1 MSDVSFIPKR
11 SLESNEKLGL
21 KKPKLITDFFQLKSI
36 DTTGTINKPTSIETT
51 NDQEKHTTNIL
62 ASNETINKHEKYTIS
77 TKIVKDNSN
86 VSDED
91 RYAEFCAE
99 HNFNFRDL
107 VKAPIFKSI
116 FLTIVFGTAIVGL
129 IDSRRELETLEQT
142 YNSKFVILE
151 EIIAKLE
158 KGENVDIHRELKL
171 VNKLTKNKYNT
182 VTDIELDEQ
191 LDEILKMTESDGDE
205 IRKES
210 TKPETQKYDKSQ
222 IETNKFL

>member
-1 MSDVSFIPKR
+1 MFKSVHRYGIANKR
-11 SLESNEKLGL
+11 FLNINKVYTKNVHRATSEIQNQIR
-21 KKPKLITDFFQLKSI
+21 KKPT
-36 DTTGTINKPTSIETT
+36 
-51 NDQEKHTTNIL
+51 
-62 ASNETINKHEKYTIS
+62 
-77 TKIVKDNSN
+77 
-86 VSDED
+86 
-91 RYAEFCAE
+91 
-99 HNFNFRDL
+99 FRDL

-129 IDSRRELETLEQT
+129 IDSRRELEMLEQT

-171 VNKLTKNKYNT
+171 VNKLTKDKYNT

-205 IRKES
+205 IRKEY
-210 TKPETQKYDKSQ
+210 TKPESQKYDKSE

>member
-1 MSDVSFIPKR
+1 MFKSVHRYGIANKRFININKVYTKNVHKAT
-11 SLESNEKLGL
+11 NEIQSQIR
-21 KKPKLITDFFQLKSI
+21 KKPT
-36 DTTGTINKPTSIETT
+36 
-51 NDQEKHTTNIL
+51 
-62 ASNETINKHEKYTIS
+62 
-77 TKIVKDNSN
+77 
-86 VSDED
+86 
-91 RYAEFCAE
+91 
-99 HNFNFRDL
+99 FRDL

-129 IDSRRELETLEQT
+129 IDARRESETLEQT

-191 LDEILKMTESDGDE
+191 LDEFLKMTESDGDE

-210 TKPETQKYDKSQ
+210 TNPETQKYDKSQ

>member
-1 MSDVSFIPKR
+1 MNLEPQVNFKKQDEDVKV
-11 SLESNEKLGL
+11 G
-21 KKPKLITDFFQLKSI
+21 
-36 DTTGTINKPTSIETT
+36 PTSIMFKLVHRYGIA
-51 NDQEKHTTNIL
+51 NKRFLN
-62 ASNETINKHEKYTIS
+62 INKVYT
-77 TKIVKDNSN
+77 KN
-86 VSDED
+86 VHKATNEIQNQI
-91 RYAEFCAE
+91 RKKPT
-99 HNFNFRDL
+99 FRDL

-210 TKPETQKYDKSQ
+210 TEPETQKYDKSQ

>member
-1 MSDVSFIPKR
+1 MFKIIHRFGIANKR
-11 SLESNEKLGL
+11 FLNINKLSTKNVHKATNDIL
-21 KKPKLITDFFQLKSI
+21 YQIRKKPT
-36 DTTGTINKPTSIETT
+36 
-51 NDQEKHTTNIL
+51 
-62 ASNETINKHEKYTIS
+62 
-77 TKIVKDNSN
+77 
-86 VSDED
+86 
-91 RYAEFCAE
+91 
-99 HNFNFRDL
+99 FRDL

-151 EIIAKLE
+151 EIISKLE
-158 KGENVDIHRELKL
+158 RGENVDIHRELKL

-191 LDEILKMTESDGDE
+191 LDEILKMTESESDE

-210 TKPETQKYDKSQ
+210 KDSETQKYDKSQ